1 MGRNEQRGVR
11 SCIESQ
17 VDNTDGKGRLLP
29 HPPDLRQ
36 QPGSLEQRPGRLLL
50 LPVGHPAAG
59 PVQQVQGQ
67 IRACLPQSYGP
78 ISLPILFT

>member
-17 VDNTDGKGRLLP
+17 VDNKDGKGRLLP

-36 QPGSLEQRPGRLLL
+36 QPGSLEQKPGRLLL
-50 LPVGHPAAG
+50 LPVGTLLLGLSNKFKARSGHVYPK
-59 PVQQVQGQ
+59 VMD
-67 IRACLPQSYGP
+67 L
-78 ISLPILFT
+78 